1 MEKLH
6 ISGGRVFDGDISISG
21 SKNACLPV
29 LAATLLSADQIDISN
44 LPELVDVST
53 MLKLIK
59 ELAGKCY
66 ELDGS
71 VFKHKGRRNPE
82 QKSLLR
88 FSRVR
93 TMRASFWCLAHSWLV
108 VVTLKYRCLGMC
120 NRFEACRSAS
130 QGVRGNGCQ
139 DRGERGLRNCQ
150 DSRRFARSFLDK
162 PTVEERK
169 I

>member
-1 MEKLH
+1 MDRIIINGGQPL
-6 ISGGRVFDGDISISG
+6 SGTISISG

-71 VFKHKGRRNPE
+71 ALSIKAE
-82 QKSLLR
+82 EIQ
-88 FSRVR
+88 SRKAPYGLVR
-93 TMRASFWCLAHSWLV
+93 TMRASFLVLGPLLARCGYAEVSLPGGCAIGSRPV
-108 VVTLKYRCLGMC
+108 V
-120 NRFEACRSAS
+120 SIS
-130 QGVRGNGCQ
+130 RGSRGCQ
-139 DRGERGLRNCQ
+139 DRGERGLCNCQ
-150 DSRRFARSFLDK
+150 DSRGFARSRYLF
-162 PTVEERK
+162 
-169 I
+169 